1 MYFFNNRQQS
11 IKVLIMSI
19 ACTILVACA
28 TPKPKVEEPVI
39 TLPIR
44 ITERGVEITIPDQV
58 LFEVGKAEV
67 NQEKAL
73 PYFKQLVYLMGKSD
87 KNILVEGHTDSQG
100 QEAANQ
106 ILSEKRSQAVFDSL
120 VALGAPKDR
129 MQMKGMAARV
139 PVAPNDVASGR
150 RLNRR
155 TEIIFLG
162 ESQAKLIKGE
172 PVGTFEHAAARVRRI
187 LEEATE

>member
-1 MYFFNNRQQS
+1 
-11 IKVLIMSI
+11 
-19 ACTILVACA
+19 
-28 TPKPKVEEPVI
+28 
-39 TLPIR
+39 
-44 ITERGVEITIPDQV
+44 
-58 LFEVGKAEV
+58 
-67 NQEKAL
+67 
-73 PYFKQLVYLMGKSD
+73 
-87 KNILVEGHTDSQG
+87 
-100 QEAANQ
+100 
-106 ILSEKRSQAVFDSL
+106 
-120 VALGAPKDR
+120 

>member
-28 TPKPKVEEPVI
+28 APKPKVEEPVI